1 MSLNCKI
8 AVASLGCA
16 KNLVDTE
23 NMLGLL
29 ADDGYTFVSAPEDAD
44 VILVNTCAFIGDA
57 KEESINTIL
66 DMAQYKQDGN
76 CKLLIVTG
84 CLAERYHE
92 EIKKELPEVDA
103 VVGTG
108 DFAGICDVIRDA
120 MEGERVCLYGHSE
133 TFALDKM
140 PRLLTTPSHYAYL
153 KIAEGCDNKCT
164 YCVIPSL
171 RGKYRS
177 RTSGR
182 YS

>member
-103 VVGTG
+103 VVGTATSPV
-108 DFAGICDVIRDA
+108 FA
-120 MEGERVCLYGHSE
+120 
-133 TFALDKM
+133 T
-140 PRLLTTPSHYAYL
+140 
-153 KIAEGCDNKCT
+153 
-164 YCVIPSL
+164 
-171 RGKYRS
+171 
-177 RTSGR
+177 
-182 YS
+182 